1 MEERRSTTTRGRR
14 PICGLYQGA
23 WARSEWGKIKLS
35 GLDIITK
42 ILNNLNR
49 VIIGKEEAIEKV
61 LVCFLAG
68 GHLLIEDVPGVG
80 KTTMIKALAKSVNL
94 SYSRVQFTPDV
105 MPSDIIGTTI
115 YNRKEEK
122 FEFIK
127 GPVFEH
133 ILLAD
138 EINRTSPKTQ
148 SSLLQAM
155 EESEVSVDGKLY
167 QLKKPFMVLATQNP
181 IEYQGTFPLPES
193 QLDRFLMSLSIG
205 YPSAEN
211 EVEVI
216 RQNKANKTLS
226 HISEVASESDILEL
240 QKQVENVHAH
250 DDILNYIIGLSNASR
265 THADVSLG
273 ASPRASIDLFK
284 ASKALAFIRNRNYV
298 IPDDVKEIMPYV
310 FEHRLILSSEAR
322 IKNKNPK
329 LILREIIKRVYVPVV
344 RQVEHK

>member
-1 MEERRSTTTRGRR
+1 
-14 PICGLYQGA
+14 
-23 WARSEWGKIKLS
+23 LS

>member
-1 MEERRSTTTRGRR
+1 M
-14 PICGLYQGA
+14 
-23 WARSEWGKIKLS
+23 S
-35 GLDIITK
+35 GLEITNK
-42 ILNNLNR
+42 ILDNLKK
-49 VIIGKEEAIEKV
+49 VIIGKDEVIEKV

-80 KTTMIKALAKSVNL
+80 KTTMIKALAKSVGL

-122 FEFIK
+122 FEFIE

-155 EESEVSVDGKLY
+155 EEREVSVDGQLY
-167 QLKKPFMVLATQNP
+167 ELKKPFMVLATQNP

-205 YPSAEN
+205 YPSAKN

-216 RQNKANKTLS
+216 KQNKKNKALS
-226 HISEVASESDILEL
+226 HISEVSGESDILEL
-240 QKQVENVHAH
+240 QKEVENVHAH

-265 THADVSLG
+265 THGDVSLG

-310 FEHRLILSSEAR
+310 FGHRLILSSEAR

-344 RQVEHK
+344 RQVENK